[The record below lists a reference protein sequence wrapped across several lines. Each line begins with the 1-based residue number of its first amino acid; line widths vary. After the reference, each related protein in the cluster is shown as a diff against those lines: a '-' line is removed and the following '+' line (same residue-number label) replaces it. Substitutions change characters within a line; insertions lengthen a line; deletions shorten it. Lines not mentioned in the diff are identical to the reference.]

1 MNVILTH
8 EQADFD
14 AVGALLGAWLLDE
27 NSKAVLPARINRN
40 LRRFLNLYS
49 SELPFVDF
57 RDLPPEP
64 VQKVLLVDTQSLV
77 TLKGFSAKTKVE
89 VIDHHPQR
97 ENIDPAWQMELDKT
111 GACTTV
117 FVERLH
123 DHLSSLSVIQ
133 NTLLLLGI
141 YEDTGS
147 MSYAS
152 TLARDIRA
160 AAALVEAGASLR
172 IAAEFLNPA
181 LSDEQKQLADR
192 LMASAR
198 TLDIHGKV
206 ILIASADG
214 REMNDEVSS
223 VAHKLRDL
231 FDPDGLFMI
240 IQTRD
245 GIRVVARSTSD
256 QVNAAAVA
264 GLFGG
269 GGHERAASALID
281 PHDEQYPKGDSPLA
295 EIETK
300 LTDALPGIIQPSIT
314 IGKIMSKHP
323 LLLTPETSLDEAE
336 HAFQRYGYEGF
347 PVISDGKVVGL
358 LTRRAVDRALS
369 HHLKVKTSSIME
381 AGNHSLTTKDT
392 VDQLQA
398 LMASTGWGQI
408 PVIDSIT
415 QEVVGIATRT
425 DLLRTLSQ
433 DVDFVP
439 GRLNYASLLQ
449 KLLSGPRFALLKLV
463 ADEAASEKL
472 PIYIVG
478 GFVRDLLLDHF
489 SADFDIVVE
498 GEAIQL
504 ANRLFEHC
512 GGRVISHNR
521 FGTAK
526 WMIKDIKKVLLDEFG
541 FAESEAEMLPDSLD
555 LISART
561 EFYDHPTALPTVER
575 SSIKLDL
582 HRRDFT
588 INTMALRLD
597 GRHFGELYDYW
608 DGLADLQ
615 KKQVKVLH
623 SLSFVDDP
631 TRLLRAVRF
640 EQRFHFKIENRT
652 LQLMQEARP
661 LFKQI
666 SGDRLRH
673 EFNLIFEEDHPIPIL
688 ARLQELGLIQAVHPS
703 LIWKN
708 EYAGGL
714 EAVLHAEP
722 PATWHLPAQVGH
734 TPIKTALAYLIWLL
748 QFNCKECVDVAERFH
763 LNNQIVDAL
772 NRAVRLFNEF
782 NSLADLRPGELAERL
797 EDLPPM
803 AGYALFLLCVPGKLK
818 SELEQYF
825 IRWYKF
831 NPVTD
836 GNRLKSLGLEPGPR
850 YKEIIRRLRAAWI
863 DGEITSAEQEEVLL
877 KEILEPTGK

>member
-14 AVGALLGAWLLDE
+14 AAGALLGAWLLDE
-27 NSKAVLPARINRN
+27 SSKAVLPSRINRN
-40 LRRFLNLYS
+40 LHRFLNLYS

-57 RDLPPEP
+57 RDLPAEP
-64 VQKVLLVDTQSLV
+64 VQKVMLVDTQSLV

-97 ENIDPAWQMELDKT
+97 ENNDPTWQMNLDKT

-147 MSYAS
+147 MNYAS

-192 LMASAR
+192 LMASAK

-240 IQTRD
+240 IKTRD

-264 GLFGG
+264 ALFGG

-281 PHDEQYPKGDSPLA
+281 PHDEQYPKGSSPLT

-300 LTDALPGIIQPSIT
+300 LTNALPAIIQPSIT

-323 LLLTPETSLDEAE
+323 LLLSPETSLEEAE
-336 HAFQRYGYEGF
+336 RAFQRYGYEGF

-381 AGNHSLTTKDT
+381 AGNYSLSTRDT

-408 PVIDSIT
+408 PVIDP
-415 QEVVGIATRT
+415 ENHDVVGIATRT

-433 DVDFVP
+433 DVAFVP
-439 GRLNYASLLQ
+439 GKLNYASLLE
-449 KLLSGPRFALLKLV
+449 KLLPGQRFALLKLV
-463 ADEAASEKL
+463 ADEAATEKL

-504 ANRLFEHC
+504 ANRLFEHF

-526 WMIKDIKKVLLDEFG
+526 WMIKDIKKKLLHEFG
-541 FAESEAEMLPDSLD
+541 YLDTEAEMLPDSLD

-640 EQRFHFKIENRT
+640 EQRFHFKIEART

-673 EFNLIFEEDHPIPIL
+673 EFNLVFEEDHPVPIL

-703 LIWKN
+703 LAWKS
-708 EYAGGL
+708 EYAAVL
-714 EAVLHAEP
+714 EAVLHADIP
-722 PATWHLPAQVGH
+722 NTWHMPGQIGH
-734 TPIKTALAYLIWLL
+734 TPIKTALAYLVWLL
-748 QFNCKECVDVAERFH
+748 QLKCKECLDIAERFH

-772 NRAVRLFNEF
+772 KRAMRLWNEF
-782 NSLADLRPGELAERL
+782 YSLAELRPGELAERMQ
-797 EDLPPM
+797 DLPPI
-803 AGYALFLLCVPGKLK
+803 AGYALFLLCTPGKLK
-818 SELEQYF
+818 TALEEYF
-825 IRWYKF
+825 MRWYKF
-831 NPVTD
+831 SPVTD
-836 GNRLKSLGLEPGPR
+836 GNRLKALGLEPGPR
-850 YKEIIRRLRAAWI
+850 YSEIIRRLRAAWI
-863 DGEITSAEQEEVLL
+863 DGEITSPEQEETLL

>member
-14 AVGALLGAWLLDE
+14 AAGALLGAWLLDE
-27 NSKAVLPARINRN
+27 SSKAVLPSRINRN
-40 LRRFLNLYS
+40 LRRFLNLYG

-57 RDLPPEP
+57 RDLPSEP
-64 VQKVLLVDTQSLV
+64 VQKILLVDTQSLV
-77 TLKGFSAKTKVE
+77 TLKGFSAKTMVE

-97 ENIDPAWQMELDKT
+97 DNIDPAWQMNLEKT

-147 MSYAS
+147 MNYAS

-160 AAALVEAGASLR
+160 TAALLEAGASLR

-192 LMASAR
+192 LMASAK

-206 ILIASADG
+206 ILITSADG
-214 REMNDEVSS
+214 REMTDEVSS

-231 FDPDGLFMI
+231 FDPDGLFML

-245 GIRVVARSTSD
+245 GIRMVARSTSD

-264 GLFGG
+264 ALFGG

-281 PHDEQYPKGDSPLA
+281 PHDEQYPKGNSPLA

-314 IGKIMSKHP
+314 ISKIMSKHP
-323 LLLTPETSLDEAE
+323 LLLSPETSLEEAAR
-336 HAFQRYGYEGF
+336 AFQRYGYEGF
-347 PVISDGKVVGL
+347 PVISEGKVVGL
-358 LTRRAVDRALS
+358 LTRRAVDRSLA
-369 HHLKVKTSSIME
+369 HHLKLNTGSIME
-381 AGNHSLTTKDT
+381 AGNYSLTTKDT
-392 VDQLQA
+392 VDRLQA
-398 LMASTGWGQI
+398 MMASTGWGQI
-408 PVIDSIT
+408 PVIDPTS
-415 QEVVGIATRT
+415 QEVIGIATRT

-433 DVDFVP
+433 DVAFVP
-439 GRLNYASLLQ
+439 GKLNYGTLLER
-449 KLLSGPRFALLKLV
+449 LLPGPRFALLKTV
-463 ADEAASEKL
+463 ADEAAKEEL

-504 ANRLFEHC
+504 ANHLFKHF

-526 WMIKDIKKVLLDEFG
+526 WMIKDIKEKLLHEFG
-541 FAESEAEMLPDSLD
+541 FLDTKEEMLPDSLD
-555 LISART
+555 LTSART

-575 SSIKLDL
+575 SGIKLDL

-640 EQRFHFKIENRT
+640 EQRFHFQIEKRT
-652 LQLMQEARP
+652 VQLMQEARP
-661 LFKQI
+661 LIKQI

-673 EFNLIFEEDHPIPIL
+673 EFNLVFEEDHPIPIL
-688 ARLQELGLIQAVHPS
+688 DRLQELGLCQAVHPS
-703 LIWKN
+703 FIWKK
-708 EYAGGL
+708 EFSPSL
-714 EAVLHAEP
+714 DTVLKGEI
-722 PATWHLPAQVGH
+722 PAKWKLPGQIGH
-734 TPIKTALAYLIWLL
+734 TPIKIALAYLVWLL
-748 QFNCKECVDVAERFH
+748 QLNCEESLEIADRLHFNNHLMDALKRSFQIMDKFESLSALRPSEFAERF
-763 LNNQIVDAL
+763 
-772 NRAVRLFNEF
+772 
-782 NSLADLRPGELAERL
+782 GEL
-797 EDLPPM
+797 PPL
-803 AGYALFLLCVPGKLK
+803 AGYSLFLLCPSRKVRTAI
-818 SELEQYF
+818 EQYF
-825 IRWYKF
+825 VRWHKF
-831 NPVTD
+831 NPSTD
-836 GNRLKSLGLEPGPR
+836 GNRLKALGVEPGPR
-850 YKEIIRRLRAAWI
+850 YSEITRRLRAAWI
-863 DGEITSAEQEEVLL
+863 DGEIESPEQEENLL
-877 KEILEPTGK
+877 KEILVNLGR

>member
-27 NSKAVLPARINRN
+27 NSKAVLPSRINRN

-57 RDLPPEP
+57 RDLPNEP

-97 ENIDPAWQMELDKT
+97 ENIDPAWQMNLDKT

-147 MSYAS
+147 LSYAS

-181 LSDEQKQLADR
+181 LSDEQKHLTDR
-192 LMASAR
+192 LMDAAK
-198 TLDIHGKV
+198 TLDIHGKN

-264 GLFGG
+264 VLFGG

-281 PHDEQYPKGDSPLA
+281 PHDEQYPKSKSPLA

-300 LTDALPGIIQPSIT
+300 LINALPGIIQPSIT

-323 LLLTPETSLDEAE
+323 LLLTPQTSLEEAE
-336 HAFQRYGYEGF
+336 RAFQKYGYEGF
-347 PVISDGKVVGL
+347 PVTDEGKVVGL

-381 AGNHSLTTKDT
+381 AGNYSLTTRDT

-408 PVIDSIT
+408 PIIDAAT

-433 DVDFVP
+433 DVAFVP
-439 GRLNYASLLQ
+439 GRLNYTNLLQ
-449 KLLSGPRFALLKLV
+449 KLLPGPRFALLKMV
-463 ADEAASEKL
+463 ADEAATEKL

-504 ANRLFEHC
+504 ANRLFDHY
-512 GGRVISHNR
+512 GGRVISHKR
-521 FGTAK
+521 FGTSK
-526 WMIKDIKKVLLDEFG
+526 WMIKDIKQKLLNEFG
-541 FAESEAEMLPDSLD
+541 YLDVEADMLPDSLD
-555 LISART
+555 LTSART

-608 DGLADLQ
+608 DGLADLH

-640 EQRFHFKIENRT
+640 EQRFQFKIENRT
-652 LQLMQEARP
+652 LQLMQEARS

-673 EFNLIFEEDHPIPIL
+673 EFILIFEEEHPVPIL
-688 ARLQELGLIQAVHPS
+688 ARLQELDLLEAVHPS
-703 LIWKN
+703 LTWKD
-708 EYAGGL
+708 EFTPGL
-714 EAVLHAEP
+714 NAVLHTKLP
-722 PATWHLPAQVGH
+722 DLWHLPAQVGH
-734 TPIKTALAYLIWLL
+734 TPIRIALAFIVWLL
-748 QFNCKECVDVAERFH
+748 QIKGADCLEIAERFH
-763 LNNQIVDAL
+763 LNNQISDAL
-772 NRAVRLFNEF
+772 KRALRLWNEF
-782 NSLADLRPGELAERL
+782 ETLVALRPGELAERM

-803 AGYALFLLCVPGKLK
+803 AGYALVLLCPDMKLK
-818 SELEQYF
+818 NEIEQNYV
-825 IRWYKF
+825 RWYKF
-831 NPVTD
+831 SPTTD
-836 GNRLKSLGLEPGPR
+836 GNRLKEMGLEPGPR
-850 YKEIIRRLRAAWI
+850 YSEIIRRLRAAWI
-863 DGEITSAEQEEVLL
+863 DGEITSGEQEEAMLM
-877 KEILEPTGK
+877 EILKIPGR

>member
-14 AVGALLGAWLLDE
+14 ALGALLGAWLLDE
-27 NSKAVLPARINRN
+27 TSKAVLPARINRN

-49 SELPFVDF
+49 SELPFTDL
-57 RDLPPEP
+57 RDLPSEA

-77 TLKGFSAKTKVE
+77 TLKGFSAKTNVQ
-89 VIDHHPQR
+89 VVDHHPQR
-97 ENIDPAWQMELDKT
+97 ENSDPTWQLNLDKT
-111 GACTTV
+111 GACTTL
-117 FVERLH
+117 FVERLS

-152 TLARDIRA
+152 TTARDIRA

-192 LMASAR
+192 LMDSAK

-231 FDPDGLFMI
+231 FDPDGLFLL

-264 GLFGG
+264 SLFGG

-281 PHDEQYPKGDSPLA
+281 PHDDGFPQGGSPLA
-295 EIETK
+295 EIEKK
-300 LTDALPGIIQPSIT
+300 LIDVLPGIIQPSIT

-323 LLLTPETSLDEAE
+323 LLLSPETSLDEAAR
-336 HAFQRYGYEGF
+336 AFQRYGYEGF
-347 PVISDGKVVGL
+347 PVISEGKVVGL
-358 LTRRAVDRALS
+358 LTRRAVDRSLA
-369 HHLKVKTSSIME
+369 HHLKLNAGSIMD
-381 AGNHSLTTKDT
+381 AGNYSLTTKDT

-398 LMASTGWGQI
+398 MMASTGWGQI
-408 PVIDSIT
+408 PVIDPASH
-415 QEVVGIATRT
+415 EVVGIATRT

-433 DVDFVP
+433 DVAFVP
-439 GRLNYASLLQ
+439 GKLNYANFLERLLP
-449 KLLSGPRFALLKLV
+449 GPRFALLKTV
-463 ADEAASEKL
+463 ADEAAKEKL

-504 ANRLFEHC
+504 ANRLFKHF

-526 WMIKDIKKVLLDEFG
+526 WMIKDIKDKLLHEFG
-541 FAESEAEMLPDSLD
+541 FLDTKEEMLPDSLD
-555 LISART
+555 LTSART

-575 SSIKLDL
+575 SGIKLDL

-640 EQRFHFKIENRT
+640 EQRFHFQIENRT
-652 LQLMQEARP
+652 LQLMQEASP
-661 LFKQI
+661 LIKQV

-673 EFNLIFEEDHPIPIL
+673 EFNLVFEEDHPIPIL
-688 ARLQELGLIQAVHPS
+688 ERLQELGLCQAVHPS
-703 LIWKN
+703 FIWNKDFSH
-708 EYAGGL
+708 GL
-714 EAVLHAEP
+714 EAVLRCEIPAEWKL
-722 PATWHLPAQVGH
+722 AGQIGH
-734 TPIKTALAYLIWLL
+734 TPIKIALAYMVWLL
-748 QFNCKECVDVAERFH
+748 QLNCQESLVIADRLHFNNQLMDALKRSLQVLGEFDSLSALRPSEFAER
-763 LNNQIVDAL
+763 V
-772 NRAVRLFNEF
+772 
-782 NSLADLRPGELAERL
+782 GEL
-797 EDLPPM
+797 PPL
-803 AGYALFLLCVPGKLK
+803 AGYALFLLCPLEKLK
-818 SELEQYF
+818 TALEQYF
-825 IRWYKF
+825 IRWHKF
-831 NPVTD
+831 NPSID
-836 GNRLKSLGLEPGPR
+836 GNRLKALGMEPGPR
-850 YKEIIRRLRAAWI
+850 YSEIINRLRAAWI
-863 DGEITSAEQEEVLL
+863 DGEIDSPEQEENLL
-877 KEILEPTGK
+877 KEILANLGR